1 VDIDAMLLTASG
13 SLDPATVGS
22 APPED
27 EEDGD
32 RNTVKER
39 NMDISSLGNLATLSV
54 GPFIHDY

>member
-1 VDIDAMLLTASG
+1 MLLTASG

-32 RNTVKER
+32 RNTVKEH
-39 NMDISSLGNLATLSV
+39 NVDISSLDNLATLSV
-54 GPFIHDY
+54 GPFIHEY